1 MADARMIFIENTGK
15 TARTVHV
22 SRAILA
28 EWMKHLPG
36 SASVGFRRV
45 DVGMPV
51 SSQVIVVSH
60 HEASVATAEL
70 KKESGDE
77 YPAKKK
83 FCGTVETLIKTDDPV
98 SFFGAWIIV
107 ETATI
112 DP

>member
-22 SRAILA
+22 SRTMLA

-36 SASVGFRRV
+36 SASVGFRNV

-51 SSQVIVVSH
+51 ASKVIVVSH
-60 HEASVATAEL
+60 HEANVATAEM
-70 KKESGDE
+70 KKEIEAD
-77 YPAKKK
+77 PAKKK

-98 SFFGAWIIV
+98 SFFGAWVII